1 MTNVPEHL
9 HWIGGE
15 PVAGI
20 DGASMEIRSPSTDE
34 VIAQVARGSAADVDR
49 AVAAALGAAPTWGR
63 ATPGKRAEVMLA
75 LADLIVAHREEL
87 GAIESL
93 NVGKPRWMAEEEMDG
108 SADILRFF
116 AGAARTMQAPA
127 AGDYHPGSTSFVRRE
142 PIGVV
147 GSILPWNYP
156 LMMAAYKLGPALAG
170 GNAIVAK
177 PSEHTPLSLLRLA
190 QLAADV
196 LPPGV
201 LNIVTG
207 DGDPVGARISEHPAI
222 GLVAL
227 TGDVA
232 TGRLV
237 GAAAGRSLKR
247 AHLELGGKA
256 PVLVLDDADAE
267 AVAATIKSAGYWN
280 SGQDCLAACRV
291 IAVRGVHDRLLDEVV
306 SAVGTLRTGN
316 PAAGEVDMGPVI
328 TARQR
333 DRVLGF
339 IDEASGEGE
348 VVLGGGAVA
357 GAGAGYFVEP
367 TVIAGVGQRSAIIQ
381 REVFGPVVT
390 VQRAADVDEALT
402 WANDVSYG
410 LGASV
415 WTRDVGRALA
425 LSRDLRFGA
434 VWINEHAMTLPEMPH
449 GGRGDSGYGSDLS
462 TIALEEHTQLKHVM
476 VGLGE

>member
-1 MTNVPEHL
+1 MTLIPEHL

-15 PVAGI
+15 PVAGL
-20 DGASMEIRSPSTDE
+20 DEATMEVRNPATDA
-34 VIAQVARGSAADVDR
+34 VIAHVARGSAADVDR
-49 AVAAALGAAPTWGR
+49 AVSSAVAALPSWTR
-63 ATPGKRAEVMLA
+63 TTPGQRAEALLA
-75 LADLIVAHREEL
+75 LADLIISHRDEL
-87 GAIESL
+87 AGLESA
-93 NVGKPRWMAEEEMDG
+93 NVGKPGWMAEEEMDG
-108 SADILRFF
+108 TADILRFF

-127 AGDYHPGSTSFVRRE
+127 AGEYHPGSTSFVRRE

-170 GNAIVAK
+170 GNAVVAK
-177 PSEHTPLSLLRLA
+177 PSEHTPLTLLRLA

-201 LNIVTG
+201 LNVVTG

-237 GAAAGRSLKR
+237 GAAAGRTLKR

-267 AVAATIKSAGYWN
+267 AVAATIRSAGYWN

-291 IAVRGVHDRLLDEVV
+291 IAVSGVHDRLLDEVV
-306 SAVGTLRTGN
+306 SAVGTMRTGN
-316 PAAGEVDMGPVI
+316 PSVGEVDMGPVI

-339 IDEASGEGE
+339 IDEASSEGE
-348 VVLGGGAVA
+348 VVLGGRAPMGP
-357 GAGAGYFVEP
+357 GYFVEP
-367 TVIAGVGQRSAIIQ
+367 TVISGVGQRSAIIQ

-390 VQRAADVDEALT
+390 VQRARDVDQALA

>member
-1 MTNVPEHL
+1 MSDVL
-9 HWIGGE
+9 RFDHWIGGE
-15 PVAGI
+15 RVAAS
-20 DGASMEIRSPSTDE
+20 DGATQE
-34 VIAQVARGSAADVDR
+34 VQAPATEQPIAVVARGTAQDVER
-49 AVAAALGAAPTWGR
+49 AVQAALGAQPAWGR
-63 ATPGKRAEVMLA
+63 LTPGARAEALLA
-75 LADLIVAHREEL
+75 LADLILAHRDEL
-87 GAIESL
+87 ADLESR
-93 NVGKPRWMAEEEMDG
+93 NVGKPSWMAAEEMDG

-142 PIGVV
+142 PIGVI
-147 GSILPWNYP
+147 GNILPWNYP

-170 GNAIVAK
+170 GNAVVAK

-190 QLAADV
+190 ELAADV
-196 LPPGV
+196 LPAGV
-201 LNIVTG
+201 LNVVTG
-207 DGDPVGARISEHPAI
+207 DGEPVGAAISSHPAI

-237 GAAAGRSLKR
+237 GAAAGQSLKR

-256 PVLVLDDADAE
+256 PVLVLDDADPA
-267 AVAATIKSAGYWN
+267 AVGATVRSAGFWN

-291 IAVRGVHDRLLDEVV
+291 IASAGVHDRVLESIVSEV
-306 SAVGTLRTGN
+306 AGLRTGD
-316 PAAGEVDMGPVI
+316 PATGEVDMGPVI
-328 TARQR
+328 TAAQR
-333 DRVLGF
+333 RRVLGF

-348 VVLGGGAVA
+348 VVLGGGTPA
-357 GAGAGYFVEP
+357 GPGHFVEP
-367 TVIAGVGQRSAIIQ
+367 TVIAGVSQRATIVQ

-390 VQRAADVDEALT
+390 VQRAADAEEALR
-402 WANDVSYG
+402 WANDVAYG

-415 WTRDVGRALA
+415 WTRDVGLA
-425 LSRDLRFGA
+425 LRLARELRFGA

>member
-1 MTNVPEHL
+1 MKRYD

-15 PVAGI
+15 HVAAS
-20 DGASMEIRSPSTDE
+20 DGGTMDVLAPATEQ
-34 VIAQVARGSAADVDR
+34 VIATVARGTAVDVDR
-49 AVAAALGAAPTWGR
+49 AVEVALGAQPAWGSQP
-63 ATPGKRAEVMLA
+63 PGARAEALLA
-75 LADLIVAHREEL
+75 LADLLITHRDEL
-87 GAIESL
+87 TALESA
-93 NVGKPRWMAEEEMDG
+93 NAGKPSWMAAEEMDG

-116 AGAARTMQAPA
+116 AGAARTMQGPI
-127 AGDYHPGSTSFVRRE
+127 AGDYYPNSTSFLRRE

-147 GSILPWNYP
+147 GDILPWNYP
-156 LMMAAYKLGPALAG
+156 MMMAAYKLGPALAA
-170 GNAIVAK
+170 GNAVVAK
-177 PSEHTPLSLLRLA
+177 PSENTPLSLLRLA
-190 QLAADV
+190 ELAADI
-196 LPPGV
+196 LPAGV

-207 DGDPVGARISEHPAI
+207 DGDPVGARISSHPAI

-237 GAAAGRSLKR
+237 GAAAGQSLKR

-256 PVLVLDDADAE
+256 PVLVLDDADPA
-267 AVAATIKSAGYWN
+267 AVGAAIRSAGYWN
-280 SGQDCLAACRV
+280 SGQDCLAACRI
-291 IAVRGVHDRLLDEVV
+291 IACAGVHDAAVEAIVSEV
-306 SAVGTLRTGN
+306 SQIRTGD
-316 PAAGEVDMGPVI
+316 PAGEDIEMGPVI

-339 IDEASGEGE
+339 IDEAASEGQ
-348 VVLGGGAVA
+348 VLVGGSAPS
-357 GAGAGYFVEP
+357 GAGFFVEP
-367 TVIAGVGQRSAIIQ
+367 TVIAGVAQTASIVQ

-390 VQRAADVDEALT
+390 IQRASGIDEALA

-415 WTRDVGRALA
+415 WTRDIGHALRLA
-425 LSRDLRFGA
+425 KALRFGA

-476 VGLGE
+476 VGLGG